1 MKITD
6 VKVTVWKWDNIPPTQ
21 YTKDFKSLESRSTN
35 MALVQILTDEDI
47 TGYAFLGNSMASIG
61 YNAQIIVERFRPGL
75 VGKDP
80 LDRERI
86 WQNLS
91 KWSLGGTM
99 LQIDP
104 TVAPVQSVSQPPR
117 TVQTMPFSK
126 SSSPK

>member
-1 MKITD
+1 
-6 VKVTVWKWDNIPPTQ
+6 
-21 YTKDFKSLESRSTN
+21 

-61 YNAQIIVERFRPGL
+61 YNAQIIIEKFKPGL

-99 LQIDP
+99 LQIGAIDIALWDIAGKAANMP
-104 TVAPVQSVSQPPR
+104 IHKLMGSYR
-117 TVQTMPFSK
+117 TKVPAYA
-126 SSSPK
+126 SSAILGSTQAYVDEALSLKEKGCISIDRN

>member
-1 MKITD
+1 
-6 VKVTVWKWDNIPPTQ
+6 
-21 YTKDFKSLESRSTN
+21 

-61 YNAQIIVERFRPGL
+61 YNAQIIIERFKPGL

-99 LQIDP
+99 LQIAAIDIALWDIAGKAANMP
-104 TVAPVQSVSQPPR
+104 IHKLMGSYR
-117 TVQTMPFSK
+117 TKVPAYA
-126 SSSPK
+126 SSAILESTQAYVDEA